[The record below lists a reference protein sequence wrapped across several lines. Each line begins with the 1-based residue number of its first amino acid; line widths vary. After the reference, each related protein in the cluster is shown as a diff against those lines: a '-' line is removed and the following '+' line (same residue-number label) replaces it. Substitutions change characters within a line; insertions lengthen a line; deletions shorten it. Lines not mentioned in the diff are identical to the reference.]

1 MAAKPSEAEPDGL
14 GGAWEDDQI
23 LAQLRPVIGSEEGL
37 LSSYPLK
44 FGRNRIGSRKSKQGN
59 AVTISNTNLSQQ
71 QAEIEIR
78 LEADGRA
85 SYYLYVKAKGTHTF
99 LLENGETPL
108 KPSQP
113 YALNPAG
120 TVIRECVENVE
131 CLLEANPHSFS
142 V

>member
-1 MAAKPSEAEPDGL
+1 MAEDDHPPDGL
-14 GGAWEDDQI
+14 GGAWEDDLV
-23 LAQLRPVIGSEEGL
+23 LAQLRPATGYDEGL

-44 FGRNRIGSRKSKQGN
+44 FGRNKIGSGKSKTGN
-59 AVTISNTNLSQQ
+59 VVTISNSNVSAQ

-85 SYYLYVKAKGTHTF
+85 SYYLYVKTKGTRTF
-99 LLENGETPL
+99 LRENGETPL

-120 TVIRECVENVE
+120 TVIRE
-131 CLLEANPHSFS
+131 
-142 V
+142 